1 VDWGSFNRSSQLLN
15 ELAGHKY
22 KFGIFFLLL
31 AASAVSVAMALFRM
45 TRSDTLNYRFLVW
58 NLLLAWI
65 PFVFA
70 AIAYAS
76 AVTRKPIMYIV
87 IFGCAIA
94 WLAFFPNA
102 PYILT
107 DFQHLA
113 ATDGNIPVWFDVILL
128 IWFAWT
134 GLLLGIV
141 SLYLMQDIVNR
152 WIHPAAGWLFAIVVI
167 GLSSF
172 GIYLGRFG
180 RWNSWD
186 LWQRPKEVMRDV
198 YDVVRHP
205 RANLSVLGFTL
216 IFTIFFIFIYLAIY
230 FIGKLMSERQKK

>member
-1 VDWGSFNRSSQLLN
+1 LLKSLT
-15 ELAGHKY
+15 EHKY

-31 AASAVSVAMALFRM
+31 AASVVCVTLALFRM

-58 NLLLAWI
+58 NLILAWI
-65 PFVFA
+65 PLLFA
-70 AIAYAS
+70 SLAYAS
-76 AVTRKPIMYIV
+76 AITRKPLMIV
-87 IFGCAIA
+87 VILACAAA

-113 ATDGNIPVWFDVILL
+113 VTDRYIPVWYDVILL

-141 SLYLMQDIVNR
+141 SLYLMQEIVTR
-152 WIHPAAGWLFAIVVI
+152 WINVSAGWLFAILVI

-186 LWQRPKEVMRDV
+186 LWQQPKAVIKDV
-198 YDVVRHP
+198 FDVLRHP
-205 RANLSVLGFTL
+205 RSNLSVLGFTL
-216 IFTIFFIFIYLAIY
+216 IFTLFFIFIYLSI
-230 FIGKLMSERQKK
+230 FFMGKLMTERQKSKADH